1 MKFKSILTATLLV
14 SIFSACNKQA
24 KKSNGETQHEPSDTV
39 KTEMPSCPVDTFSSP
54 DLTLNELKQ
63 KVKQCDY
70 SYYMA
75 TVKDTTY
82 TIETQLKEQNYTLTF
97 TEKGLLKSNR
107 LFKFTYDEKDN
118 LVKGENLS
126 NKEMKIVV
134 DRDKQGRIKTI
145 TSKDKKYGMESDQAY
160 KVNYTWNKQGEVE
173 KEVFSG
179 WEWKS
184 ASTYTYNEE
193 GLRTMVR
200 TKDNPGY
207 EEEITSKI
215 TYQYTAFDNKGNWI
229 ARNVKTVTTTST
241 LDMETDQLTNST
253 TQTTYTIEKRN
264 ISYYE

>member
-1 MKFKSILTATLLV
+1 MKIKSILTATLLV
-14 SIFSACNKQA
+14 SVFSACNEQA
-24 KKSNGETQHEPSDTV
+24 KKSNGKTQHEPSDTV
-39 KTEMPSCPVDTFSSP
+39 KTEMPSYPVDTFSSP

-82 TIETQLKEQNYTLTF
+82 TIETELKEQNYTLTF
-97 TEKGLLKSNR
+97 TEKGLLESNR

-134 DRDKQGRIKTI
+134 NRDKQGRIKTI

-160 KVNYTWNKQGEVE
+160 KIDYTWNKQGEAI
-173 KEVFSG
+173 KESFSG
-179 WEWKS
+179 WEWKTIN
-184 ASTYTYNEE
+184 TYTYNEE
-193 GLRTMVR
+193 GLRTM
-200 TKDNPGY
+200 TNSKDIPGY
-207 EEEITSKI
+207 EEEIKGKI

-229 ARNVKTVTTTST
+229 ARNVKSVMTVNT
-241 LDMETDQLTNST
+241 LDMETAQITNSA
-253 TQTTYTIEKRN
+253 TQIIYTIEKRN